1 MAGKPMLNYPQI
13 NPEIVR
19 IGPLVIRWYGLMYL
33 IGFVSAYFLIPRQKR
48 AIKLGLKGEILQDL
62 IFWLA
67 AGVIV
72 GGRLGYIIFYQY
84 DDLMFYL
91 RNPLEIIAIW
101 HGGMSFHGGFIGA
114 VIAGYRFSLKRNIPF
129 IELSDCVMPV
139 VPIGLGLGRIGN
151 FINGELYGRPATVP
165 WAMIFPHGGP
175 VPRHPSQL
183 YEAFGEGLLLF
194 TILWTLQKKSPRPGV
209 LTASFVI
216 GYGIVR
222 FLLEFFREPDP
233 QIGFIMGF
241 FTMGQIL
248 CSVMIVGGCVLLVY
262 SLRRQRPGNPSVKG

>member
-1 MAGKPMLNYPQI
+1 MLNYPQI

-33 IGFVSAYFLIPRQKR
+33 IGFASAYFLIPRQRR
-48 AIKLGLKGEILQDL
+48 ARDLGLRGEILQDL

-67 AGVIV
+67 VGVIV

-84 DDLMFYL
+84 DSLMFYL

-114 VIAGYRFSLKRNIPF
+114 VIAGYRFSLKRSIPF

-151 FINGELYGRPATVP
+151 FINGELYGRPSTVP
-165 WAMIFPHGGP
+165 WAMVFPHGGSL
-175 VPRHPSQL
+175 PRHPSQL

-194 TILWTLQKKSPRPGV
+194 AVLWILQSKNPRPGI
-209 LTASFVI
+209 LTASFII

-222 FLLEFFREPDP
+222 FFLEFFREPDP

-241 FTMGQIL
+241 FTMGQLL
-248 CSVMIVGGCVLLVY
+248 CSIMIVGGCVLLGY
-262 SLRRQRPGNPSVKG
+262 SLRRQHPGNSSVKG